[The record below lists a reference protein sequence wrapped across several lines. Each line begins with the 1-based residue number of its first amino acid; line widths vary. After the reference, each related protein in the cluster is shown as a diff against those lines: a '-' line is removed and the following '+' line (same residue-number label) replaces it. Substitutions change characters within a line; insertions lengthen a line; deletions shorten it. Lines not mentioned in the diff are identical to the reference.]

1 MSHRKR
7 RAAAGSRSVLCFA
20 VVGLAGASPLLAA
33 DAAGQPAP
41 EEIQAMAEVT
51 VTATRTERRLDEVP
65 ASVSVL
71 NAKEIA
77 SQQVVKTED
86 LLRNLEGVDVKNQ
99 AGGTVSMVSLRGLG
113 GSFAGQTT
121 QVLVDGMAVEPV
133 VLAPKGAAFDFAD
146 LGDVDRIEVVRGPAA
161 ALYGPSA
168 MGGVVNVLTRRP
180 TAGLAG
186 EIEVG
191 AGSHNTRTSRAVL
204 SGGYDKVDFRL
215 YASEFD
221 TDGYV
226 AEPRSYAMKQQ
237 DLKGRDWRRDKSGFS
252 LGLYPSENQE
262 IRFGVRNYRIDSA
275 WIGGHPQLRWDRE
288 GTLWDVGYKLKL
300 GEIGDFRLKYLST
313 TIREHLSYDGM
324 LNRSPADFTRYA
336 AELRS
341 EYGDLFEAVANIKM
355 GAAHLLTL
363 GFSDSSG
370 RQVEGMNLSVP
381 ADSPMGID
389 WDFGADILQREGF
402 SGRTRV
408 FGLFA
413 QDEIALSDSTRL
425 LVGGRYDRFRLYR
438 NSRYLWDNFGTD
450 TVSNDPDSSDGVF
463 NPRLGVHH
471 RLAERTSVY
480 AAYGT
485 AYLPALNTLRYR
497 GNSACNNP
505 DLEPE
510 RSTSYEFGF
519 SHEAGSLLLRGAV
532 FHTDYEDKIET
543 RSLSACSPQFLNV
556 GSVRLDGLELGV
568 EGRLASSWKTYANY
582 TFNDAK
588 IADNP
593 ANPASEGKRL
603 NWTPRHKF
611 NVGVLYAPSRD
622 LTARLSGRYV
632 GDRYF
637 DGTMTN
643 SPDSRAP
650 AYFVADFKISRRVE
664 LGTLAR
670 SAELSFA
677 VNNLFD
683 RDYVEQKGYAAG
695 LGETYREYAD
705 RRNFWVGLKTLF

>member
-20 VVGLAGASPLLAA
+20 VAGLAGASPLLAA
-33 DAAGQPAP
+33 DAAEQPAP

-180 TAGLAG
+180 AAGLAG

-226 AEPRSYAMKQQ
+226 AERRPYAWQQQ
-237 DLKGRDWRRDKSGFS
+237 DLKGRDWRQDKFGVSV
-252 LGLYPSENQE
+252 GLHPTEDQE
-262 IRFGVRNYRIDSA
+262 IRVGVRSYRTDSAFIGGRPNYR
-275 WIGGHPQLRWDRE
+275 WERE
-288 GTLWDVGYKLKL
+288 GTLWDVGYKLQL
-300 GEIGDFRLKYLST
+300 GEVGDFRIKYLST
-313 TIREHLSYDGM
+313 TIKERLSWDGLM
-324 LNRSPADFTRYA
+324 LGDPSDFTQYA
-336 AELRS
+336 AGRRNQ
-341 EYGDLFEAVANIKM
+341 YGDLLEAQANVRI
-355 GAAHLLTL
+355 GAAHRVTV
-363 GFSDSSG
+363 GVSDSAG
-370 RQVEGMNLSVP
+370 RQVENEAWAIP
-381 ADSPMGID
+381 D
-389 WDFGADILQREGF
+389 WDYFTYNEVKAN
-402 SGRTRV
+402 TRV
-408 FGLFA
+408 LGLFA
-413 QDEIALSDSTRL
+413 QDEIALSEATRL
-425 LVGGRYDRFRLYR
+425 VVGGRYDRFRQFGNNTYD
-438 NSRYLWDNFGTD
+438 WDNYGTD
-450 TVSNDPDSSDGVF
+450 SLRRDPDSADGVF
-463 NPRLGVHH
+463 NPRLGVRHK
-471 RLAERTSVY
+471 LAERTSVY
-480 AAYGT
+480 ASYGT
-485 AYLPALNTLRYR
+485 AYLPALNALRYR
-497 GNSACNNP
+497 SNP
-505 DLEPE
+505 DCNSPDLDPE
-510 RSTSYEFGF
+510 RSTSYEIGF
-519 SHEAGSLLLRGAV
+519 NHEWSALALRGAV
-532 FHTDYEDKIET
+532 FHTDYQDKIET
-543 RSLSACSPQFLNV
+543 RQQQFCTQYLNV
-556 GSVRLDGLELGV
+556 GSVKVDGLELGV
-568 EGRLASSWKTYANY
+568 EGRFASAWRPYANY
-582 TFNDAK
+582 SFTDAK
-588 IADNP
+588 ITDNP
-593 ANPASEGKRL
+593 ANPDSEGKRL
-603 NWTPRHKF
+603 NWTARHKF
-611 NVGVLYAPSRD
+611 NVGVVYAPSRE

-637 DGTMTN
+637 DGTMSN
-643 SPDSRAP
+643 SPDSLAP

>member
-1 MSHRKR
+1 MKYRKYR
-7 RAAAGSRSVLCFA
+7 YIKPDSLLLGAIALSLGSGAAAEDA
-20 VVGLAGASPLLAA
+20 ILL
-33 DAAGQPAP
+33 P
-41 EEIQAMAEVT
+41 EIT
-51 VTATRTERRLDEVP
+51 LTATRTERRLDEVP

-146 LGDVDRIEVVRGPAA
+146 LGEVDRIEVVRGPAA

-168 MGGVVNVLTRRP
+168 MGGVVNVLSRRP
-180 TAGLAG
+180 AAGLAG

-191 AGSHNTRTSRAVL
+191 AGSHNSRTMRAAL
-204 SGGYDKVDFRL
+204 SGGYEKVDFRL

-226 AEPRSYAMKQQ
+226 AERRPYAWQQQ
-237 DLKGRDWRRDKSGFS
+237 DLKGRDWRQDKFGVSV
-252 LGLYPSENQE
+252 GLHPTEDQE
-262 IRFGVRNYRIDSA
+262 IRVGVRSYRTDSAFIGGRPNYR
-275 WIGGHPQLRWDRE
+275 WERE
-288 GTLWDVGYKLKL
+288 GTLWDVGYKLQV
-300 GEIGDFRLKYLST
+300 GEVGDFRIKYLST
-313 TIREHLSYDGM
+313 TIKERLSWDGLM
-324 LNRSPADFTRYA
+324 LGDPSDFTQYA
-336 AELRS
+336 AGRRN
-341 EYGDLFEAVANIKM
+341 EYGDLLEAQANVRI
-355 GAAHLLTL
+355 GAAHLLIV
-363 GFSDSSG
+363 GISDGKG
-370 RQVEGMNLSVP
+370 RQVENERWAIP
-381 ADSPMGID
+381 D
-389 WDFGADILQREGF
+389 WDYFTYNEIKAN
-402 SGRTRV
+402 TRV
-408 FGLFA
+408 TGLFA
-413 QDEIALSDSTRL
+413 QDEVALSEATRL
-425 LVGGRYDRFRLYR
+425 LVGGRYDRFRQFG
-438 NSRYLWDNFGTD
+438 NSTYDWEQYSGDSLRH
-450 TVSNDPDSSDGVF
+450 DPDSSDGVF
-463 NPRLGVHH
+463 NPRLGVRHK
-471 RLAERTSVY
+471 LAERTSLY
-480 AAYGT
+480 ASYGT
-485 AYLPALNTLRYR
+485 AYLPALNALRYR
-497 GNSACNNP
+497 SNPSCNSPN
-505 DLEPE
+505 LEPE
-510 RSTSYEFGF
+510 RSTSYEVGF
-519 SHEAGSLLLRGAV
+519 NHEWTGFALRGAV
-532 FHTDYEDKIET
+532 FHTDYREKIET
-543 RSLSACSPQFLNV
+543 RQQAGCTQYLNV
-556 GSVRLDGLELGV
+556 GSVSVDGLELGV
-568 EGRLASSWKTYANY
+568 EGSFASAWRPYANY
-582 TFNDAK
+582 TFNNAK
-588 IADNP
+588 ITDNP
-593 ANPASEGKRL
+593 ANSASEGKRL

-611 NVGVLYAPSRD
+611 NFGVVYAPSSD

-637 DGTMTN
+637 DGTMSN

-650 AYFVADFKISRRVE
+650 AYFVADFKISRRIE